1 MGNQCVTMDNKPNR
15 IAIAKDLIL
24 FFGGLIGIAYQ
35 QITGNV
41 NVVLLMIF
49 TAMTGV
55 PGLMNIISLVRNSP
69 TELPSSLPL
78 PPPSQSASDNVLPQS
93 SVGEP

>member
-1 MGNQCVTMDNKPNR
+1 MKPSR

-24 FFGGLIGIAYQ
+24 FFGGLTGIAYQ

-41 NVVLLMIF
+41 NIVLLMIF

-55 PGLMNIISLVRNSP
+55 PGLLNIISLVRSLP
-69 TELPSSLPL
+69 TELPSVSRQPER
-78 PPPSQSASDNVLPQS
+78 SQSASDSASQPS
-93 SVGEP
+93 STDS

>member
-1 MGNQCVTMDNKPNR
+1 MKPSR
-15 IAIAKDLIL
+15 IAVVKDLIL
-24 FFGGLIGIAYQ
+24 FFGGLTGIAYQ

-69 TELPSSLPL
+69 TESPSSQHQQ
-78 PPPSQSASDNVLPQS
+78 PSSPSALDSASTNLPG
-93 SVGEP
+93 GEP